1 MNATPPTPSLSLT
14 RHAAKRMQQRS
25 IRDNTV
31 ALFLRYADREKSVG
45 DGVVALMLS
54 EEGASDLRR
63 EGVPGSEAGSR
74 LTRITVLVDEATA
87 EVVTACWLHGRKAR
101 AYTVD
106 AAWN

>member
-1 MNATPPTPSLSLT
+1 MKTSEPTHSMNLT

-25 IRDNTV
+25 IRNDTV
-31 ALFLRYADREKSVG
+31 DLFLRYADREKPVG
-45 DGVVALMLS
+45 DGVVALMFS
-54 EEGASDLRR
+54 EEGASDLLR
-63 EGVPGSEAGSR
+63 EGVPGSEVGSR
-74 LTRITVLVDEATA
+74 LTRITVLIDESTA